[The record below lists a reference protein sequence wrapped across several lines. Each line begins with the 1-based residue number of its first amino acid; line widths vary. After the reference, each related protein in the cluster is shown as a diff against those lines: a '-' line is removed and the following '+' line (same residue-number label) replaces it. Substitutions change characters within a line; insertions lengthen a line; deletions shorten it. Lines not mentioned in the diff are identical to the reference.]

1 MTSLT
6 PLKNCMI
13 RHKTEVDR
21 YYQTVLLTLG
31 LKDLMDKGTLGC
43 RFVSA
48 EPLFK
53 QASSGK
59 EVYPDIVLQYDND
72 NRGILLEV
80 KTSLSEV
87 DFFLLEDLRQ
97 LELYSN
103 KLMGWETNSKEVID
117 HSLVLLCH
125 SMDSDKVQEKL
136 NQWIAEGKLNITKNF
151 SIVEWSIVESLK
163 YGPKDVFLI
172 RLRMGQTGCDLL
184 DAKLHQNIKF
194 EVDTIYTKYEKCRF
208 VRKEPPVEYTMNQLW
223 SCIFPALHEQTE
235 NFTCTIDEILEVA
248 YAYYIPWSGLL
259 GEYSQVRKTWIR
271 KAMNAFC
278 KIELAEE
285 LGDNPDGYKVF
296 YGKQI
301 QKDVSDYFVDRIC
314 RNIFEE
320 ARRKPIKDTLG
331 EAQRVLSEF
340 GQPE

>member
-6 PLKNCMI
+6 PQEECT
-13 RHKTEVDR
+13 RCHKIEVDR

-31 LKDLMDKGTLGC
+31 LKDLIDGGTLGC
-43 RFVSA
+43 KFVSA

-53 QASSGK
+53 EATSNK
-59 EVYPDIVLQYDND
+59 EIFPDIVLQYDND

-87 DFFLLEDLRQ
+87 DFFLLEALKQ

-103 KLMGWETNSKEVID
+103 KLIGWETNSKEVVD

-125 SMDSDKVQEKL
+125 FLDSDRIQQKIT
-136 NQWIAEGKLNITKNF
+136 QWIAEGKLKITKNF

-172 RLRMGQTGCDLL
+172 RLKMGETGCELL
-184 DAKLHQNIKF
+184 DIKLRQNIKF

-223 SCIFPALHEQTE
+223 SCIFPALHEITE
-235 NFTCTIDEILEVA
+235 DFTCTIDEILGVA
-248 YAYYIPWSGLL
+248 YAYYIPWSGLH
-259 GEYSQVRKTWIR
+259 GEYSQIRKKWIR
-271 KAMNAFC
+271 KALDAFC
-278 KIELAEE
+278 RIELAEKLE
-285 LGDNPDGYKVF
+285 DIPDNFRVF

-301 QKDVSDYFVDRIC
+301 QKDVSEYIVERIC
-314 RNIFEE
+314 RNILEE
-320 ARRKPIKDTLG
+320 ARTKPMKDTLE
-331 EAQRVLSEF
+331 EAQRVLAEF
-340 GQPE
+340 DKSD